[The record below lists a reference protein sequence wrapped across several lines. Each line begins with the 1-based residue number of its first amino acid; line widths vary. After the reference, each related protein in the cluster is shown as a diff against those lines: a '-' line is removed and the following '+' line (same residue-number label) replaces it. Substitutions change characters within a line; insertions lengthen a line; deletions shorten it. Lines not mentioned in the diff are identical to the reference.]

1 MATRCLRAFSKRSL
15 RSPADE
21 VAGVSGSEAVK
32 AFRKI
37 GYEFDEQHGSHM
49 ILRHNEPPHNAC
61 RFPTIRNWP
70 KKRFGRCSGR
80 LGLQWK
86 SSHGSR
92 RSRADGDRGK
102 AVYQRLKDPKSI

>member
-1 MATRCLRAFSKRSL
+1 MKL
-15 RSPADE
+15 P
-21 VAGVSGSEAVK
+21 VVSGSEAVK

-102 AVYQRLKDPKSI
+102 AVYQRLKDPKSIGPALNGRVRLDRVENSAV